1 MKHGCLLASAC
12 LLFSHTTVAAEAS
25 GYLVL
30 TSDYVFRGV
39 SYSDGDPAVQLGG
52 ELALENGLYA
62 GVWAS
67 TTDISNGPG
76 RQRDRELIYYVGV
89 DREIGNHWS
98 LGANLVAYT
107 YPGQSGGF
115 DYDYE
120 EISLAVNYRDRAWL
134 EFSYSPDL
142 YHSGRA
148 ARNIDLFTEWPL
160 PKQFVMGAG
169 IGHYDPSDLTGAAYT
184 YWQIGI
190 TRPLGIVDVD
200 LRFHDTSAAVPI
212 VSTPYR
218 ADARIALSL
227 RLAF

>member
-1 MKHGCLLASAC
+1 MPSVLAHHRC
-12 LLFSHTTVAAEAS
+12 
-25 GYLVL
+25 
-30 TSDYVFRGV
+30 R
-39 SYSDGDPAVQLGG
+39 GG
-52 ELALENGLYA
+52 EWLPRTHQRLRVSRRKLLGRR
-62 GVWAS
+62 
-67 TTDISNGPG
+67 PG
-76 RQRDRELIYYVGV
+76 RAARRRACIGKRLIYYVGV